1 MDNKSKITI
10 IVIGIIFILILI
22 GARFIIN
29 NNNDNNGEKQP
40 KAETESVVKK
50 INESNFKEKVLEN
63 NKKVVV
69 DFYAD
74 WCGPCRILSPI
85 VAEVAKE
92 REDVEFVKINVDT
105 SPNLPEE
112 YGIINI
118 PTLLVFENGEVINK
132 VVGAVSKD
140 DIIKLIE

>member
-29 NNNDNNGEKQP
+29 NQNDNNGEKQP